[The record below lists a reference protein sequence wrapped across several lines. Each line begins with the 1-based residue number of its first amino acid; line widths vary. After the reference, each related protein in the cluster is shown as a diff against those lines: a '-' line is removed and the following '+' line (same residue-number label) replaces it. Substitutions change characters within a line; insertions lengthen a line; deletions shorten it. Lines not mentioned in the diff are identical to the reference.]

1 MVQSSIA
8 CCFEFTQSCFQE
20 FPVGYSSIDACKT
33 HRGVNM
39 NRVLMNITISNY
51 YIYHLH
57 MLHMRCAYK
66 VDIPYH
72 APASMKRCLREDP
85 KFLARG
91 CHMFF
96 LAALILVVLI
106 ALDIYIGTCRMVEV
120 SETH

>member
-1 MVQSSIA
+1 
-8 CCFEFTQSCFQE
+8 
-20 FPVGYSSIDACKT
+20 
-33 HRGVNM
+33 
-39 NRVLMNITISNY
+39 
-51 YIYHLH
+51 

-72 APASMKRCLREDP
+72 APENMKRCLREDP